1 MTAYPFRAGAG
12 DRGTSTAD
20 RTARTDDEFRAGL
33 REYLDREI
41 EPLVDERDADGP
53 MDRDEL
59 LGNIDDLNDL
69 GVGFDPRTA
78 REYFGD
84 LPRFAVASEE
94 LSRLWPS
101 LNVAVRTSFPAL
113 FVRFASGRTRDGEL
127 DRLERG
133 ECIGCLAVTE
143 PSGGS
148 DTSRPDPVGPG
159 RRRLARSRFPNRQQ
173 PPGGGCRPR
182 GSRRGL
188 RPPDAALPGPGEGG
202 PEVPGRGRRVPLPG
216 PDVSG
221 DGNERSSGYPREP
234 ARGTDPNGWNQG
246 SKRSSRRRS
255 SARAGT
261 VADSP
266 SSSSNTFF
274 SAFRRCWWKV
284 GAETSSDAARPSPEV
299 SRGHSKNPAW

>member
-1 MTAYPFRAGAG
+1 VTAYPFRAGAG

-94 LSRLWPS
+94 LSRVWPS

-148 DTSRPDPVGPG
+148 DTSRPDPVGLCVAASLG
-159 RRRLARSRFPNRQQ
+159 VGSRTVGSAGWRLPTATLATWTPTARSSATRTGRE
-173 PPGGGCRPR
+173 RPR
-182 GSRRGL
+182 S
-188 RPPDAALPGPGEGG
+188 AGPRSASA
-202 PEVPGRGRRVPLPG
+202 VPG

-246 SKRSSRRRS
+246 SKRSSRRQS